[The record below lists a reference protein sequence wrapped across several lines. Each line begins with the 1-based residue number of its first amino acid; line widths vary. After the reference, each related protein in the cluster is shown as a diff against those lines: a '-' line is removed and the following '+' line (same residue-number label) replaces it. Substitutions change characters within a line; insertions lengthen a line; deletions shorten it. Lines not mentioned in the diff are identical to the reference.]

1 VAELANLFV
10 KLDVKSKGFR
20 TGITKASKAMNKLK
34 SAVFGV
40 KGAVVALAGAYGMMK
55 VASSFL
61 DAAKATED
69 YNLRLGILLGS
80 TEKGTELFKK
90 MADYAGRVPFE
101 YDKIMASATQLSGIM
116 KGGVQEIKEWM
127 PLIGDLAA
135 VSGMGI
141 QQTTEQVARMY
152 SAGAAS
158 ADMFRE
164 RGILSMLGFQ
174 AGVSYSVEET
184 RQKLMDAWKDPE
196 SRFKGATE
204 KMASTWGGLM
214 SMFSDKWFQFRNMVM
229 ETKVFEVMK
238 QGAKGVLDEIDK
250 LAKSGKLKQ
259 WAQDTASAI
268 VKTIGEIVKVIGWI
282 PLAFISVK
290 DAVHQANVV
299 MAILGKT
306 AVDVAAMTAAVLNPM
321 AAGRIAASGK
331 TLGEALRDEFPA
343 LAAFRDELD
352 KIAQSQSDASV
363 ATDDSK
369 AKFANWGRDIEA
381 IGEKLVKMG
390 ENIKGM
396 KDKPIV
402 STTAVEKFKLSMEQ
416 IDGVWVVTKKKLET
430 PAEIKAKND
439 EAIKEIK
446 ALHTKYKEIKRAI
459 ESNPIK
465 PKVVPGM
472 KMSPVVPF
480 RKGIDNMK
488 TMLESVGGSSVP
500 VTFDAGAMGALISQI
515 RNTAILQAAS
525 TPYSPAAAVTPEG
538 RGAQRM
544 QFAHVSELME
554 MQMEMMRMQVQGMKY
569 SLLEQSRGIQ
579 GSTTTGPVSI
589 HLPSNVADAS
599 NEELARMI
607 RDQIERLNSRGA

>member
-1 VAELANLFV
+1 MAELANLFV
-10 KLDVKSKGFR
+10 KLDLKSKGFR

-40 KGAVVALAGAYGMMK
+40 KGAVVALAGAYGLAK
-55 VASSFL
+55 VAGSFL

-80 TEKGTELFKK
+80 TEKGTELFKE

-135 VSGMGI
+135 VSGMTI

-184 RQKLMDAWKDPE
+184 RKMLMDAWKDPE
-196 SRFKGATE
+196 SKFKGATE
-204 KMASTWGGLM
+204 KMADTWKGLM
-214 SMFSDKWFQFRNMVM
+214 SMFSDKWFAFRNMVM
-229 ETKVFEVMK
+229 DTKVFELMK
-238 QGAKGVLDEIDK
+238 QGASKVLQEIDK
-250 LAKSGKLKQ
+250 LGKEGKLKE
-259 WAQDTASAI
+259 WAQSTASFIVRAI
-268 VKTIGEIVKVIGWI
+268 GHVVKAIAWI

-290 DAVHQANVV
+290 GAIHDVTTV
-299 MAILGKT
+299 MAILGTT
-306 AVDVAAMTAAVLNPM
+306 AVDTLAMITATLNPM

-331 TLGEALRDEFPA
+331 SLGEALRDEFPT

-352 KIAQSQSDASV
+352 KLGQSQSDTSV
-363 ATDDSK
+363 KTAESK
-369 AKFANWGRDIEA
+369 TKFADWGRDIEA
-381 IGEKLVKMG
+381 VGQKILKMG
-390 ENIKGM
+390 ETIKGM
-396 KDKPIV
+396 KDKVGV
-402 STTAVEKFKLSMEQ
+402 STTVVEKFKLSMEQ

-439 EAIKEIK
+439 QAMKEIK
-446 ALHTKYKEIKRAI
+446 DLHTKYKEIKKAI

-465 PKVVPGM
+465 PKVEPGI

-488 TMLESVGGSSVP
+488 SMLESLGGSSVP
-500 VTFDAGAMGALISQI
+500 VTFDAGAMGELISQI
-515 RNTAILQAAS
+515 RNTAILRS
-525 TPYSPAAAVTPEG
+525 TYAHVGGNIFTPEAT
-538 RGAQRM
+538 RERTINYTKM
-544 QFAHVSELME
+544 TELQD
-554 MQMEMMRMQVQGMKY
+554 MQMEMMRMQVQSMKY
-569 SLLEQSRGIQ
+569 GLLEQGRSMQ
-579 GSTTTGPVSI
+579 GATTGPVTI
-589 HLPSNVADAS
+589 NLPAGMANAS
-599 NEELARMI
+599 NEETARVI
-607 RDQIERLNSRGA
+607 RDELERLNARGA